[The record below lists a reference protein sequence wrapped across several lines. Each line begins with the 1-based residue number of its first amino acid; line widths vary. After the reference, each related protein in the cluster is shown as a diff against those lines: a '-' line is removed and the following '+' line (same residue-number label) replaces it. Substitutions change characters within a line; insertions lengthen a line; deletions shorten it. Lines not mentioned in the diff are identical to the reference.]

1 MMKVLLD
8 ILHPAHAHFFRH
20 AIRLLESAGHEVM
33 ITARDK
39 DLTLQLLARF
49 GFPYHVISREAP
61 SRAGLAGELLAR
73 DVRLAQVARRWRP
86 DVMASIA
93 GISTALVGFLTR
105 IRNLV
110 FYDTENAT
118 LSNLLS
124 YPFATEVITPDC
136 YRRRVL
142 GRHVTYAG
150 YHELAYLHPNRF
162 RPDPSLLEA
171 AGVDP
176 EEPYS
181 VVRFVSWRAL
191 HDVGKGGGIS
201 AVGRQRLLQVLSERG
216 RVFVT
221 SEDRLPE
228 KLADFEIPVPP
239 DQLHHLLSFA
249 RLYVGESSTMASESA
264 ILGTPAVYI
273 DPIGT
278 PFTDEQEQRYGLC
291 FNFKP
296 EQLEDLLS
304 CCRDL
309 LERDLKRQPK
319 FQARRERMLADKID
333 VTDLIIRKLIGE
345 RPASD

>member
-1 MMKVLLD
+1 MKVLFD

-20 AIRLLESAGHEVM
+20 AIRLLEAAGHDVM

-49 GFPYHVISREAP
+49 GLPYQVISREAP
-61 SRAGLAGELLAR
+61 ARAGLAGELLAR
-73 DVRLAQVARRWRP
+73 DARLLRIARRWRP

-93 GISTALVGFLTR
+93 GISTAPVGFLTR
-105 IRNLV
+105 TRNLI

-150 YHELAYLHPNRF
+150 YHELAYLHPKRF
-162 RPDPSLLEA
+162 RPDPSVLEA

-181 VVRFVSWRAL
+181 VVRFVSWRAV
-191 HDVGKGGGIS
+191 HDVGKGRGIS
-201 AVGRQRLLQVLSERG
+201 ADGKQRLLEVLSERG

-228 KLADFEIPVPP
+228 RLADFEIPVPP

-278 PFTDEQEQRYGLC
+278 PYTDEQEQRYGLC

-296 EQLEDLLS
+296 EKQTDLLAY
-304 CCRDL
+304 CRDIL
-309 LERDLKRQPK
+309 VRDLRRDPA
-319 FQARRERMLADKID
+319 FQARRVRMLADKID
-333 VTDLIIRKLIGE
+333 VTGLIVRKLTGE
-345 RPASD
+345 RPSSG